1 MCDINLN
8 INFGGDGYYIDH
20 IEHASFYIENNDKC
34 LTHNYVVTYEEN
46 SSILKIIDLFLKPE

>member
-20 IEHASFYIENNDKC
+20 IEHASFYIDKC
-34 LTHNYVVTYEEN
+34 LTHNYVVTYEEK
-46 SSILKIIDLFLKPE
+46 SSI

>member
-1 MCDINLN
+1 MCDINLD

-34 LTHNYVVTYEEN
+34 LTHNYVVTYEEK
-46 SSILKIIDLFLKPE
+46 SSI